1 MKQSRFTWKT
11 NIVQKTEMMGDV
23 YEAYTE
29 WTVQASD
36 SLWFADV
43 NKWDVTIWENKDCRS
58 GIHRFKL
65 PAGATFEE
73 IQALVESG
81 WDDIEGYFQ
90 RRTQKAK

>member
-11 NIVQKTEMMGDV
+11 NIV

-36 SLWFADV
+36 SLWFAQV
-43 NKWDVTIWENKDCRS
+43 CKWDVTIWENKDCRS

-73 IQALVESG
+73 IQTLVESG
-81 WDDIEGYFQ
+81 WSDIECYFQ

>member
-1 MKQSRFTWKT
+1 MKQSRFTWKISAT
-11 NIVQKTEMMGDV
+11 CEGVTF
-23 YEAYTE
+23 
-29 WTVQASD
+29 WTVEASG
-36 SLWFADV
+36 SPWFADV
-43 NKWDVTIWENKDCRS
+43 NKWDATIWENKDCRS

-65 PAGATFEE
+65 PADATFEE